1 MHALNSRERFLRI
14 LTGKDVDR
22 APFFKVFGGT
32 NAVCHAWEKNHPNIG
47 SYIDELIG
55 FEGKYRGW
63 DVARANYQFVGLPE
77 NKILEENDEY
87 IIIKQGDGTV
97 VREEKDGY
105 FNTHILEYPVK
116 TQRDWEELKEK
127 HLCVD
132 VKKRLPGDWANYALM
147 YNNRDYPLQ
156 LSCRGVYGFLR
167 TMMGDELLS
176 YNFYDEP
183 ELVKD
188 ITDTYISTMIEL
200 WEIMCK
206 DVQFDLIE
214 SWEDMAYN
222 KGSLVSPSTFEEFLT
237 PSFRRIRN
245 FADEH
250 DIPIV
255 LVDSDGKIDNL
266 VDCMHKSGVNA
277 MYPFEVQSDNDVIA
291 VLNRYEDMGA
301 VGCLNKNC
309 MAATKK
315 EIDEEIERARGLIK
329 TGRIVPGPDHFVLED
344 VSFENYYY
352 FMTEL
357 KKAVFETKL
366 G

>member
-1 MHALNSRERFLRI
+1 MKELNSRERFVRI
-14 LTGKDVDR
+14 LTNKDVDR
-22 APFFKVFGGT
+22 TPFFKVFGGT
-32 NAVCHAWEKNHPNIG
+32 NAICPAWQKEHPNLA

-63 DVARANYQFVGLPE
+63 DVAHANYQFVGLP
-77 NKILEENDEY
+77 KDIILEDNNEY
-87 IIIKQGDGTV
+87 RIIKHGDGTV
-97 VREEKDGY
+97 DRKEKDGY

-116 TQRDWEELKEK
+116 TQSDWEKLKEK
-127 HLCVD
+127 YLCVD
-132 VKKRLPGDWANYALM
+132 VMKRLPKDWENYALM

-188 ITDTYISTMIEL
+188 ITNTYISEMIKL
-200 WEIMCK
+200 WSVMCK

-222 KGSLVSPSTFEEFLT
+222 KGSLVSPDTFTEFLT
-237 PSFRRIRN
+237 PSFRRIRD

-250 DIPIV
+250 SIPIV
-255 LVDSDGKIDNL
+255 LIDSDGKIDKL
-266 VDCMHKSGVNA
+266 VNCMHKSGVNA

-291 VLNRYEDMGA
+291 VLDKYKDMGA
-301 VGCLNKNC
+301 IGCLNKNC
-309 MAATKK
+309 MAGTKK
-315 EIDEEIERARGLIK
+315 KIDEEIERARSLIK
-329 TGRIVPGPDHFVLED
+329 TGRIVPGPDNFILED

-357 KKAVFETKL
+357 KKAVIETKL